1 MSEEIFVQ
9 FGSPTLAGIKT
20 GNLFTCPYTDRQ
32 ETMQEIRKLNK
43 KLAPKGL
50 RVLPL
55 RYSSERVL
63 LYLYRPA
70 RLEKDLSN
78 KEAMELLK
86 KAGYRHENANQ
97 CVVELIHRLNDL
109 KSEFPHEI
117 GLFLSYPPEDVRGF
131 IAQGTDRA
139 DGCKLVI
146 CDMVTYHHALE
157 LGLDAYLITSG
168 VESVREALAEAET
181 RGSTSEINDYLG
193 QSRLQ
198 IVIRYF
204 Q

>member
-70 RLEKDLSN
+70 RLEKDLG
-78 KEAMELLK
+78 
-86 KAGYRHENANQ
+86 AG
-97 CVVELIHRLNDL
+97 
-109 KSEFPHEI
+109 
-117 GLFLSYPPEDVRGF
+117 
-131 IAQGTDRA
+131 
-139 DGCKLVI
+139 LV
-146 CDMVTYHHALE
+146 
-157 LGLDAYLITSG
+157 DAAREGKTN
-168 VESVREALAEAET
+168 ESV
-181 RGSTSEINDYLG
+181 STE
-193 QSRLQ
+193 
-198 IVIRYF
+198 
-204 Q
+204 

>member
-139 DGCKLVI
+139 DGCKLVGTWRVYGDAESARI
-146 CDMVTYHHALE
+146 IFEKYRKCTESYCKQWSDGVPLTRLAVT
-157 LGLDAYLITSG
+157 
-168 VESVREALAEAET
+168 V
-181 RGSTSEINDYLG
+181 
-193 QSRLQ
+193 
-198 IVIRYF
+198 
-204 Q
+204 